1 MGDTYIIYDHTP
13 HVYTQ
18 KTNAQIYH
26 RYTRVK
32 VHLAFSFINHSFQ
45 IVTIIGMYSQDMLL
59 YV

>member
-1 MGDTYIIYDHTP
+1 MGDTSIIYDHTP

-32 VHLAFSFINHSFQ
+32 VHLAFSFINHSF
-45 IVTIIGMYSQDMLL
+45 
-59 YV
+59 